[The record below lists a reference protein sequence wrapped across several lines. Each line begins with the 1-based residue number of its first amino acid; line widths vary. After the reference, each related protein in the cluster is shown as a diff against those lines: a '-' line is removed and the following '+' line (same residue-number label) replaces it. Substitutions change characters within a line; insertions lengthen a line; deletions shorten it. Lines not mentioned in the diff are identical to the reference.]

1 MKMLSCQA
9 FGLLLL
15 VPFLCA
21 QDNAQQNITQ
31 QLRGLRN
38 LPDDQR
44 ASVTRQLALD
54 IRALPAGKAKV
65 GLANSL
71 ANLSTEGD
79 FGRDTLQEVASTL
92 AQALRETPDQPEM
105 VYSELAQLVR
115 YEHVNA
121 SVEGPRMAAA
131 MATLEAQDRD
141 RRQAKF
147 TLTDLHG
154 KSWTLK
160 ELRGSVVLVNFW
172 ATWCPPCR
180 KEMPDLDALYK
191 RFQEKGLVILAISDE
206 KEETV
211 RKFLEAHAVSYP
223 VLLDT
228 SREVNKMFH
237 VEGIPKTYI
246 FDREGK
252 LAAQAIDMR
261 TKKQFLELL
270 AQAGLE

>member
-246 FDREGK
+246 FDRDGK

>member
-92 AQALRETPDQPEM
+92 AQALRETPDQPDM

-131 MATLEAQDRD
+131 MVALEAQDRD